1 MSESIIE
8 GHFAKP
14 PQKIFGY
21 RKGYPGLIRQ
31 SIGVGVALRS
41 RSFRTTRVGMVDRG
55 LDFIIL
61 DVRGLAGVDGGLD
74 FIILNV

>member
-1 MSESIIE
+1 MQNLHKKFLGTEK
-8 GHFAKP
+8 GTP
-14 PQKIFGY
+14 VWFGSPL
-21 RKGYPGLIRQ
+21 GW
-31 SIGVGVALRS
+31 GVASRS
-41 RSFRTTRVGMVDRG
+41 GSFRTAVGGRCRRG